1 MVVLLE
7 LVTVEKMKTFP
18 PLSSLFAFLQ
28 AKMKDL
34 NATSHFLALLCR
46 CSQACNLKHK
56 RQFVMKF
63 LFGASFLYVWNVA
76 NIWLPN

>member
-1 MVVLLE
+1 MAVLLE
-7 LVTVEKMKTFP
+7 LVTLEKMKTLP
-18 PLSSLFAFLQ
+18 PLSFLLAFLQ

-56 RQFVMKF
+56 RQFVIKF
-63 LFGASFLYVWNVA
+63 LFGTSFFYVLNVA
-76 NIWLPN
+76 NI